1 MSQVSERYAQAF
13 VSLAQEE
20 NKVSAL
26 REEAERA
33 LNVFDNNV
41 KSFLGNSGITKQE
54 KKDVLMEAFKNADT
68 SFRNLLNVLVDSSRA
83 FYTKEVLEDFIKL
96 ANQEL
101 NIQEVL
107 VYSAKPLSEEDSE
120 KIKKA
125 VADKLG
131 KEVIIKNRIDHTL
144 LAGTRI
150 YVNNRVYDSSLK
162 AKVSHLKEE
171 LLKESW

>member
-1 MSQVSERYAQAF
+1 M
-13 VSLAQEE
+13 
-20 NKVSAL
+20 
-26 REEAERA
+26 
-33 LNVFDNNV
+33 
-41 KSFLGNSGITKQE
+41 
-54 KKDVLMEAFKNADT
+54 
-68 SFRNLLNVLVDSSRA
+68 
-83 FYTKEVLEDFIKL
+83 
-96 ANQEL
+96 
-101 NIQEVL
+101 
-107 VYSAKPLSEEDSE
+107 YSAKPLSDEDSE